1 MAGAKLGGKILA
13 ALLAALL
20 LVTSATPVFAEIG
33 DDIGESVT
41 DIGTTDGD
49 GESTDENPGGGEGG
63 LPSGDE
69 AEYPDVK
76 AAYEAAGY
84 KPGADTIL
92 VFGTGAD
99 GVFTDGGIVGVKES
113 VVTIDTYTDDNGEAR
128 KSLVWDYTNPGD
140 ASTNKNTGYTF
151 VFNVESEGLYCLNF
165 DYVSIAAANAEI
177 ARDVYIDGVLPYAEA
192 MGVPLFKTYE
202 ENGEVTQTFVGDK
215 YEGDDIRPS
224 IVEKF
229 IWLNQSVYDNQ
240 YRESLPLQFY
250 LPAGQHT
257 LTLEFS
263 SQPAVFSAISFIPAI
278 APKTYEDYVAD
289 CQAAGYREGAGSFQI
304 QAEECDVRSSSGV
317 RREYNTDPS
326 ASDYS
331 YSRKVLNTVGGV
343 NWNEGGEAASW
354 TCTVETAGLYR
365 IGFRYEQSGNEGL
378 PSFRQ
383 LTINGEIPFA
393 EASAIAFDFGNNL
406 KDMTIG
412 DDDVEGGYLFYLE
425 PGDVI
430 TLTVVM
436 GEYADCLRELED
448 IVDTIMDLYSTIR
461 VITGSDPDSNYDYG
475 LERHIPTLDQDL
487 NNIRLRLLEVCDRL
501 YMTEEDYQAAVEEA
515 KAKGEAIPPKPICS
529 TRPGMVSNFRSVAE
543 DFEKW
548 RKEPLLIP
556 GDMGDIT
563 GNATN
568 ITTYV
573 TTMKSQQLELDV
585 IYLAPTEDQ
594 FVKKSSHWY
603 DRIFSFFNNL
613 WLSFM
618 KDYTQIGI
626 TSGEAENIDVWVGRG
641 TEYCEILREMLK
653 KSFTEETGIGV
664 SINILPSGQ
673 LSASGTNLLMLSY
686 ISGNAPDLVLGGG
699 ANDAIEF
706 AIRDAMFALEGFED
720 FEEVKS
726 RFYPAMF
733 DACEYQGHYYAL
745 PETMTFMTL
754 FYRTDIFEKLG
765 LKVPTTWDELYG
777 DVIPVLYEN
786 DMQFWYAGGYDLFLY
801 QHGGSYYRD
810 DYDENGVLQKN
821 IRTGLDTTVA
831 YEAFVEYTDMYNV
844 QGVPVSINFYNQ
856 FRYGDV
862 PIGMADFATYMQ
874 FLIAAPEIAGKWD
887 LAPVPQSVLTDE
899 NGNEYLSQATT
910 GLGGNYCFIM
920 DNVTNGKYD
929 EEKFAS
935 KSAAAWEFMKWWT
948 RTDIQSEYGAEVEA
962 VIGRDARWLSA
973 NVEAFK
979 NTAWEGNH
987 LNVILES
994 QEMAVVTP
1002 NVLGGYYT
1010 SRHVT
1015 NAFNRTVVARDTRAR
1030 DSLIQS
1036 VKDINKEIW
1045 AKRTEYNT
1053 GVPADAST
1061 LS

>member
-1 MAGAKLGGKILA
+1 MAAAKFGRKFLA
-13 ALLAALL
+13 VLLATFL

-33 DDIGESVT
+33 DDIGGT
-41 DIGTTDGD
+41 TGADIGTTDGSD
-49 GESTDENPGGGEGG
+49 GESAEEGIGSG
-63 LPSGDE
+63 LPSGE
-69 AEYPDVK
+69 NATYQEIK
-76 AAYEAAGY
+76 AAYIDAGY
-84 KPGADTIL
+84 KAGANKIV
-92 VFGTGAD
+92 VFGTNEAGT
-99 GVFTDGGIVGVKES
+99 FTDGNIKGEDES
-113 VVTIDTYTDDNGEAR
+113 VVTIKDYADAKGVSR
-128 KSLVWDYTNPGD
+128 KALVWDYTEAGD

-151 VFNVESEGLYCLNF
+151 EFTVESEGLYYLNF

-177 ARDVYIDGVLPYAEA
+177 ARDVYIDGVLPFAEA
-192 MGVPLFKTYE
+192 IGVPLFKNYV
-202 ENGEVTQTFVGDK
+202 ENGEVTQTYVGDK

-224 IVEKF
+224 IVENLV
-229 IWLNQSVYDNQ
+229 WLNQSVYDNQ

-250 LPAGQHT
+250 LSAGQHT
-257 LTLEFS
+257 LTLNFS
-263 SQPAVFSAISFIPAI
+263 SQPAVFSSISFIPANQ
-278 APKTYEDYVAD
+278 PMSYSDYAAAM
-289 CQAAGYREGAGSFQI
+289 QAAGYKEGTGTFRI
-304 QAEECDVRSSSGV
+304 EGEDCDTRSSSGV

-326 ASDYS
+326 SSDYS
-331 YSRKVLNTVGGV
+331 YSRKVLNTVGGA

-393 EASAIAFDFGNNL
+393 EAEAIAFDFGNNL
-406 KDMTIG
+406 QDMTIG
-412 DDDVEGGYLFYLE
+412 EKDVDGGYLFYLQ

-461 VITGSDPDSNYDYG
+461 VITGADPDSNYDYG
-475 LERHIPTLDQDL
+475 LERFIPTLDKDL
-487 NNIRLRLLEVCDRL
+487 NDIRLRLLDVCDRL
-501 YMTEEDYQAAVEEA
+501 YMTEKEYEAAVKEA
-515 KAKGEAIPPKPICS
+515 EANGEPIPPKPICT
-529 TRPGMVSNFRSVAE
+529 TRPGMVSNFRSIAE

-556 GDMGDIT
+556 GDMDDIT

-573 TTMKSQQLELDV
+573 TTMKSQQLEIDV
-585 IYLAPTEDQ
+585 IYVAPTKDQ
-594 FVKKSSHWY
+594 YEKKVSHWY
-603 DRIFSFFNNL
+603 DRLFSFFNNL

-626 TSGEAENIDVWVGRG
+626 TSGENENIDVWVGRG

-706 AIRDAMFALEGFED
+706 AIRDAMFPLEGFED
-720 FEEVKS
+720 FEEVKG

-745 PETMTFMTL
+745 PETMSFMAM

-765 LKVPTTWDELYG
+765 LDVPTTWDELYG

-786 DMQFWYAGGYDLFLY
+786 DMQFWYAGGYDLILY
-801 QHGGSYYRD
+801 QYGGSFYRD

-821 IRTGLDTTVA
+821 IRTGLDTDVA

-844 QGVPVSINFYNQ
+844 QGMPVTINFYNQ

-862 PIGMADFATYMQ
+862 PIGIADFGTYMQ

-887 LAPVPQSVLTDE
+887 LAPIPQSVLTDE

-935 KSAAAWEFMKWWT
+935 KAAAAWEFMKWWT
-948 RTDIQSEYGAEVEA
+948 RADIQTEYGAEVEA
-962 VIGRDARWLSA
+962 VIGRDARWLSS
-973 NVEAFK
+973 NIEAFK
-979 NTAWEGNH
+979 NSAWEGNH
-987 LNVILES
+987 LNIILES

-1010 SRHVT
+1010 GRHVT

>member
-1 MAGAKLGGKILA
+1 MAVATYGKK
-13 ALLAALL
+13 LLAVLLVTFL

-33 DDIGESVT
+33 DDIGGS
-41 DIGTTDGD
+41 GTSDTTGNGSAEGD
-49 GESTDENPGGGEGG
+49 TDEGV
-63 LPSGDE
+63 LSGDE
-69 AEYPDVK
+69 VP
-76 AAYEAAGY
+76 YEEVLASYIKAGY
-84 KPGADTIL
+84 KPGAGKVT
-92 VFGTGAD
+92 VFGYDEA
-99 GVFTDGGIVGVKES
+99 GVFTDGTVIGVDKS
-113 VVTIDTYTDDNGEAR
+113 VVTVKDYADGEGVSR
-128 KSLVWDYTNPGD
+128 PSLVWDYTKAGD
-140 ASTNKNTGYTF
+140 ASTNENTGYTF
-151 VFNVESEGLYCLNF
+151 TFTVEKDGLYNLQF
-165 DYVSIAAANAEI
+165 DYLSIAAANAEI
-177 ARDVYIDGVLPYAEA
+177 ARDIYIDGALPFAEA
-192 MGVPLFKTYE
+192 MGVPLFKNYVE
-202 ENGEVTQTFVGDK
+202 DGEVTQTYVGDK

-224 IVEKF
+224 IIENFV
-229 IWLNQSVYDNQ
+229 WLTQSVYDNQ

-250 LPAGQHT
+250 LTAGQHT
-257 LTLEFS
+257 LTLDFS
-263 SQPAVFSAISFIPAI
+263 SQPAVFSNISFVPAEQPVSY
-278 APKTYEDYVAD
+278 AEYLEACK
-289 CQAAGYREGAGSFQI
+289 AAGYKEGNGAFKI
-304 QAEECDVRSSSGV
+304 EAEDCDSRSSSGV

-326 ASDYS
+326 ASDYNF
-331 YSRKVLNTVGGV
+331 SRKVLNTVGGV
-343 NWNEGGEAASW
+343 NWNEGGEAATW

-378 PSFRQ
+378 PSYRQ
-383 LTINGEIPFA
+383 LAINGKIPFA
-393 EASAIAFDFGNNL
+393 EAEAIAFDFGNNL
-406 KDMTIG
+406 QDMTVG
-412 DDDVEGGYLFYLE
+412 ENNGVDGGYLFYLQ
-425 PGDVI
+425 PGDEI

-436 GEYADCLRELED
+436 GEYAECLRELED
-448 IVDTIMDLYSTIR
+448 IVDTIMELYSSIR
-461 VITGSDPDSNYDYG
+461 VITGADPDSNYDYG
-475 LERHIPTLDQDL
+475 LERFIPTLDKDL
-487 NNIRLRLLEVCDRL
+487 NDIRLRLLNVCDRL
-501 YMTEEDYQAAVEEA
+501 YMTEKDYNAAVEAA
-515 KAKGEAIPPKPICS
+515 KAAGEPIPEKPICK
-529 TRPGMVSNFRSVAE
+529 TRPGMVSNFRSIAE

-556 GDMGDIT
+556 GAMGDIT
-563 GNATN
+563 GSATN

-585 IYLAPTEDQ
+585 IYVAPSEDQ
-594 FVKKSSHWY
+594 FVKKESRWY
-603 DRIFSFFNNL
+603 DRLFSFFNNL

-626 TSGEAENIDVWVGRG
+626 TSGKTENIDVWVGRG

-653 KSFTEETGIGV
+653 KDFTEETGIGV

-673 LSASGTNLLMLSY
+673 LSAGGTNLLMLSY

-733 DACEYQGHYYAL
+733 DACEYQDHYYAL
-745 PETMTFMTL
+745 PETMTFMAT

-765 LKVPTTWDELYG
+765 ITVPETWDELYG
-777 DVIPVLYEN
+777 DVLPVLYEN
-786 DMQFWYAGGYDLFLY
+786 DMQFWYAGGYDLILY

-821 IRTGLDTTVA
+821 IRTGLDTDVA
-831 YEAFVEYTDMYNV
+831 YRAFVEYTDMYNV
-844 QGVPVSINFYNQ
+844 QGMQVSINFYNQ

-862 PIGMADFATYMQ
+862 PIGIADFATYMQ

-887 LAPVPQSVLTDE
+887 LAPIPQSVLTDE
-899 NGNEYLSQATT
+899 NGKEYISSATT

-920 DNVTNGKYD
+920 DNVTNGKYN

-935 KSAAAWEFMKWWT
+935 KNAAAWEFMKWWT
-948 RTDIQSEYGAEVEA
+948 STPVQTEYGAEVEA

-973 NVEAFK
+973 NIEAFK

-987 LNVILES
+987 LNIILES
-994 QEMAVVTP
+994 QEMAVITP

-1010 SRHVT
+1010 GRHVT

-1030 DSLIQS
+1030 DSLIKS